1 MLFIYGGLFFALFV
15 KIVHIQATGVVNG
28 QVLEARAAALYEKE
42 AVLTAERGKILDR
55 SGNIIAEDTLSYRLI
70 AVVDPKASKDSKKGE
85 PRHVT
90 DPQTTAKILAKYIQ
104 MDEADIYKNLTKK
117 ITDSKTGE
125 LKQPYQVEFGVAGRS
140 ISHEVK
146 TAIEAEKLP
155 GIVFSSDSK
164 RYYPN
169 GPFASHL
176 VGFALKEEQD
186 DKTFKTVGKM
196 GLELFYNEQLTG
208 VNGSMQYK
216 SDAFHYLLPNSE
228 QMVTPAK
235 HGSDIY
241 LTIDKSIQNFLEET
255 MTEVFKE
262 YEAESMIAV
271 IADPDT
277 GEILAMSQRPT
288 FNPEN
293 RIGLEDWLNTS
304 TQKILEPGSTMKI
317 FTLASA
323 IDTGNWHPNA
333 FFQSGSYTVFDRTI
347 RDHNYVGWGPIT
359 YLEGIQRSSNTA
371 MAYMLEDIGND
382 TFVEYLDKFG
392 FGKPTGIDLP
402 GEVSGKIKTDWA
414 IDYVTTSYGQGST
427 VTPIQLIQ
435 AMTAIA
441 NDGKMMQPYVIE
453 KVVDS
458 EGKIVQNHEPTVK
471 GNPISEETAK
481 QVREVLASTLTS
493 EVGTAK
499 KFAIDGYEVAGKT
512 GTAYIAD
519 TDGSGQYLTGQNNYL
534 YSFLGLAPADDP
546 QLIMYV
552 AVKRPQLEAG
562 EYGSDPVSKVFTS
575 VMENSLKYLNINPEN
590 VAKVDTIKMGDYVS
604 KNAYDIEQSLIESGL
619 NPIIIG
625 DGGKIV
631 EQYPSEGLEVTKGSL
646 VYLKTDG
653 AITIP
658 DFTNWSLRNVLIYKT
673 MSGLNIE
680 IAGEGYVE
688 SQSVSKGLTVND
700 SSLIVLNLKTPEETF
715 LPPIEE
721 NLEVDD
727 LPQD

>member
-1 MLFIYGGLFFALFV
+1 MLVIYGGLFFALFV

-70 AVVDPKASKDSKKGE
+70 AVVSPEASKNSKS

-90 DPQTTAKILAKYIQ
+90 DPQATAEILAKYIN
-104 MDEADIYKNLTKK
+104 MDESDIYNNLTKK

-140 ISHEVK
+140 ISHEIK
-146 TAIEAEKLP
+146 SAIEAEELP
-155 GIVFSSDSK
+155 GIVFSSDTK

-176 VGFALKEEQD
+176 IGFAMKEQQD
-186 DKTFKTVGKM
+186 DNSFKTIGKM
-196 GLELFYNEQLTG
+196 GLEQFYNEQLTG
-208 VNGSMQYK
+208 VNGSLQYK

-228 QMVTPAK
+228 KMIKPAK
-235 HGSDIY
+235 DGSDIY
-241 LTIDKSIQNFLEET
+241 LTIDKTIQNFLEES
-255 MTEVFKE
+255 MSKVYEK
-262 YEAESMIAV
+262 YEAESMIAI

-288 FNPEN
+288 FDPEN
-293 RIGLEDWLNTS
+293 RVGLVDWLNTS

-323 IDTGNWHPNA
+323 IETGNWHPGA
-333 FFQSGSYTVFDRTI
+333 FYPSGSYTVFDRTI
-347 RDHNYVGWGPIT
+347 RDHNNVGWGSIT
-359 YLEGIQRSSNTA
+359 YLEGFQRSSNTL
-371 MAYMLEDIGND
+371 MAYMVENMGND
-382 TFVEYLDKFG
+382 VFVDYLDKFG
-392 FGKPTGIDLP
+392 FGKKTGIDLP
-402 GEVSGKIKTDWA
+402 GEVSGTIKTDWA

-427 VTPIQLIQ
+427 VTPIQLMQ

-441 NDGKMMQPYVIE
+441 NDGKMMQPYVIDR
-453 KVVDS
+453 VVDS
-458 EGKIVQNHEPTVK
+458 EGKTVQKHEPTVK
-471 GNPISEETAK
+471 GTPIAAETAK
-481 QVREVLASTLTS
+481 QVRDILASTVTAKY
-493 EVGTAK
+493 GTAK

-519 TDGSGQYLTGQNNYL
+519 PDNPGRYLSGQNNYL
-534 YSFLGLAPADDP
+534 YSFLGMAPADDP

-552 AVKRPQLEAG
+552 AVKQPQLETG
-562 EYGSDPVSKVFTS
+562 ETGSDPVSEVFNS
-575 VMENSLKYLNINPEN
+575 VMENSLKYLNIDPEN
-590 VAKVDTIKMGDYVS
+590 VAEVDTFTMDNYIS
-604 KNAYDIEQSLIESGL
+604 KNTSEVEQSLRESGL

-625 DGGKIV
+625 EGGKIID
-631 EQYPSEGLEVTKGSL
+631 QYPNKDLKVTKGSL

-653 AITIP
+653 ASTIP
-658 DFTNWSLRNVLIYKT
+658 DFTNWSLRNVLIYKA

-688 SQSVSKGLTVND
+688 SQSVSQGVIVND
-700 SSLIVLNLKTPEETF
+700 SSLIVVNLKTPEETF

-721 NLEVDD
+721 VSGELIE